1 VSRRASCG
9 RVLLDRLCAVSL
21 VWALGCGAASEEVRQ
36 ASGPLDRGTSLVP
49 RSVGGGDVFGE
60 AYDLAGEAGRKLF
73 HAEPIGWGALGG
85 PPHATVHASARQIA
99 VQARERGFQ
108 LVLAVLPVVGPE
120 RDTVALPATYLGPAR
135 FSNPDVR
142 RAFLDEVE
150 WLVREIGPD
159 YLSLATEIQ
168 GYFLAH
174 PDDYDDFASLA
185 GEAYDLVKAIR
196 PATHVFV
203 YFQYEAIYRDFFGGP
218 APAAANLRGLLAPFE
233 PRLDLVG
240 LSSYPALLGGA
251 AGSAGTLPADYYG
264 RLAGVLTHPLFFA
277 ELGYPSQPSLIF
289 LPGSEGDQASFV
301 ARWDELVAGLPVEGS
316 IWAFLHDP
324 DLGSLPPGSLNPA
337 QATFFESCG
346 LRRADGSEKPA
357 WPAWVAGP

>member
-1 VSRRASCG
+1 MNARSRCVSARW
-9 RVLLDRLCAVSL
+9 L
-21 VWALGCGAASEEVRQ
+21 VALGVAAALGCGAVSEDVRQ

-73 HAEPIGWGALGG
+73 HAEPIGWESLGG
-85 PPHATVHASARQIA
+85 PANVTVHSSAHEIA
-99 VQARERGFQ
+99 VQARKRGLQ
-108 LVLAVLPVVGPE
+108 LVLAVLPVIGPA
-120 RDTVALPATYLGPAR
+120 RDTVALPASYTGAAK
-135 FSNPDVR
+135 FSNPEVR

-150 WLVREIGPD
+150 WLTREIAPA

-185 GEAYDLVKAIR
+185 GEAYDRVKAIR
-196 PATHVFV
+196 PETRVFV

-218 APAAANLRGLLAPFE
+218 ALAAANLRGLLGPFE
-233 PRLDLVG
+233 PKLDLVG

-251 AGSAGTLPADYYG
+251 TGSAVALPDDYYG
-264 RLAGVLTHPLFFA
+264 RLAGALTHPLFFA

-289 LPGSEGDQASFV
+289 LPASEDDQARFV
-301 ARWDELVAGLPVEGS
+301 ARFDELVAGLPVDGS

-324 DLGSLPPGSLNPA
+324 DLSSLPPGSVNPPQVA
-337 QATFFESCG
+337 FFESCG
-346 LRRADGSEKPA
+346 LRRADGTQKPA
-357 WPAWVAGP
+357 WAAWLAGS